1 MPRHRL
7 AHVLV
12 LSGLVLLT
20 PAVTQAEVAARV
32 ATPVIDEFSGM
43 MTDLATDRG
52 QAEVPAA
59 TRALPSL
66 IATEPPQKRGRLEVL
81 KALDRI
87 LAARMA
93 LLDHAAR
100 MIARAAAM
108 PTPDTLEGVRTALE
122 TALAANRAALDT
134 VLAAVDD
141 MEIPLE
147 RRRTMQRL
155 VAGVE
160 ARQAAI
166 VHEIDDATEG
176 ARTADSCPETV
187 TR

>member
-1 MPRHRL
+1 MSRQRL
-7 AHVLV
+7 VHVLALAG
-12 LSGLVLLT
+12 LSILT
-20 PAVTQAEVAARV
+20 LSEAQAGVAARA

-43 MTDLATDRG
+43 MADLATDPSVG
-52 QAEVPAA
+52 DTPDAVPSAA
-59 TRALPSL
+59 SL
-66 IATEPPQKRGRLEVL
+66 VATQPPQERDRLEVL
-81 KALDRI
+81 RALDEI

-93 LLDHAAR
+93 LLDHAER

-141 MEIPLE
+141 LEIPLE
-147 RRRTMQRL
+147 TRRAMQRL
-155 VAGVE
+155 VASVD

-166 VHEIDDATEG
+166 AHKIDDVEQGVATP
-176 ARTADSCPETV
+176 DSCPETV